1 VDEKDV
7 LALKKR
13 YLLWLYKTTKEA
25 FDRYE
30 RKFTQ
35 LEIDK
40 FILEEVSRE
49 CRQAYLSDER
59 EAIGEQVEAMRVYV
73 TEKENACLKL
83 KYRGKKIN
91 PEYLFLDIKLQAL
104 EKAIVKE
111 LGNEELRRI
120 KNLYEQEMSERILHS
135 REEK

>member
-1 VDEKDV
+1 MDEKDV

-49 CRQAYLSDER
+49 CRQAYLFDER

>member
-1 VDEKDV
+1 MDEKDI
-7 LALKKR
+7 LALKRR

-59 EAIGEQVEAMRVYV
+59 EAIGDQAEAMRVYV
-73 TEKENACLKL
+73 AEKENACLKL

-135 REEK
+135 RDEK

>member
-1 VDEKDV
+1 MDEKDV
-7 LALKKR
+7 LSLKRR

-40 FILEEVSRE
+40 FILEEVSKE
-49 CRQAYLSDER
+49 CRQACLSDER

-111 LGNEELRRI
+111 IGSEELRCI
-120 KNLYEQEMSERILHS
+120 KNLYEREMSERILHS
-135 REEK
+135 KEEK

>member
-1 VDEKDV
+1 LDEKDV
-7 LALKKR
+7 LALKRR

>member
-1 VDEKDV
+1 
-7 LALKKR
+7 
-13 YLLWLYKTTKEA
+13 
-25 FDRYE
+25 
-30 RKFTQ
+30 
-35 LEIDK
+35 
-40 FILEEVSRE
+40 
-49 CRQAYLSDER
+49 
-59 EAIGEQVEAMRVYV
+59 MRVYV

>member
-1 VDEKDV
+1 MDEKDV

-91 PEYLFLDIKLQAL
+91 PEYLFLDIKLQAF

-120 KNLYEQEMSERILHS
+120 KNLYEQEMSERILHP

>member
-1 VDEKDV
+1 VDEKDI
-7 LALKKR
+7 LALKRR

-59 EAIGEQVEAMRVYV
+59 EAIGDQAEAMRVYV
-73 TEKENACLKL
+73 AEKENACLKL

-135 REEK
+135 RDEK

>member
-49 CRQAYLSDER
+49 CRQAYLFDER

>member
-1 VDEKDV
+1 VDEKDI
-7 LALKKR
+7 LALKRR

-59 EAIGEQVEAMRVYV
+59 EAIGEQAEAMRVYV
-73 TEKENACLKL
+73 AEKENACLKL

-135 REEK
+135 RDEK

>member
-1 VDEKDV
+1 MDEKDV

-91 PEYLFLDIKLQAL
+91 PEYLILDIKLQAL

-135 REEK
+135 TEEK

>member
-1 VDEKDV
+1 MDEKDV
-7 LALKKR
+7 LALKRR

>member
-1 VDEKDV
+1 MDDKDV
-7 LALKKR
+7 LSLKRR

-40 FILEEVSRE
+40 FIREEVSRE

-59 EAIGEQVEAMRVYV
+59 EEIGKQVEAMRVYV
-73 TEKENACLKL
+73 EEKENACLKL

-111 LGNEELRRI
+111 LGHEELQRI

>member
-1 VDEKDV
+1 MDEKDV

>member
-1 VDEKDV
+1 MDEKDI
-7 LALKKR
+7 LALKRR

-59 EAIGEQVEAMRVYV
+59 EAIGEQAEAMRVYV
-73 TEKENACLKL
+73 AEKENACLKL

-135 REEK
+135 RDEK

>member
-1 VDEKDV
+1 MDEKDV

-59 EAIGEQVEAMRVYV
+59 EAIGEQAEAMRVYV
-73 TEKENACLKL
+73 AEKENACLKL

>member
-91 PEYLFLDIKLQAL
+91 PEYLFLDIKLQAF

-120 KNLYEQEMSERILHS
+120 KNLYEQEMSERILHP